1 MSNHFG
7 GTYFCSPEN
16 WKGPGYWLTFP
27 PGRIPISFSVTAH
40 QDGTFLRNDPLKLV
54 GYWFPIDD
62 ATLENGCLWYV
73 PGSHKKVSPVTKHMV
88 RNPLYNPSDKDN
100 NGEEDSF
107 QIEQLT

>member
-1 MSNHFG
+1 M
-7 GTYFCSPEN
+7 
-16 WKGPGYWLTFP
+16 
-27 PGRIPISFSVTAH
+27 TAH

-88 RNPLYNPSDKDN
+88 RNPLYDRSDPDCTESMLVFE
-100 NGEEDSF
+100 GDEYPVFPEEQWVSAPCKKGSLVLIHG
-107 QIEQLT
+107 QEREI

>member
-1 MSNHFG
+1 MKALIFVVQ
-7 GTYFCSPEN
+7 TN
-16 WKGPGYWLTFP
+16 WKGPGYTLGS

-62 ATLENGCLWYV
+62 ATLENGCLWFV

-100 NGEEDSF
+100 NGEDCF
-107 QIEQLT
+107 QIEQFRKHD